1 MYTLLM
7 SKEMMVIALGLWIIA
22 VRTLLGIP
30 GSWQTFLFIVT
41 GVALAVIGFLLR
53 GEALGRARP
62 GEPHSKKSSYSFIES
77 LPDRPAGDTPLV
89 HEQKEGITS
98 LN

>member
-1 MYTLLM
+1 
-7 SKEMMVIALGLWIIA
+7 MVIALGLWIIV

-30 GSWQTFLFIVT
+30 STWQTFLLVLT

-53 GEALGRARP
+53 GEALSRGSVRQERTNRGATYP
-62 GEPHSKKSSYSFIES
+62 FVES
-77 LPDRPAGDTPLV
+77 ASVG
-89 HEQKEGITS
+89 HYHKEGITS

>member
-1 MYTLLM
+1 M

-22 VRTLLGIP
+22 IRTVLGVP
-30 GSWQTFLFIVT
+30 GSWQTFLFIIT

-62 GEPHSKKSSYSFIES
+62 ASESSKKSSYSFVENN
-77 LPDRPAGDTPLV
+77 ATPV
-89 HEQKEGITS
+89 HEYKEGITS

>member
-1 MYTLLM
+1 M
-7 SKEMMVIALGLWIIA
+7 SKEMMVIALGLWIIV

-53 GEALGRARP
+53 GEALSRGTARHPRATP
-62 GEPHSKKSSYSFIES
+62 NSYTFVES
-77 LPDRPAGDTPLV
+77 QPSPA
-89 HEQKEGITS
+89 HESKEGITS

>member
-1 MYTLLM
+1 MI
-7 SKEMMVIALGLWIIA
+7 IALGLWIIV

-30 GSWQTFLFIVT
+30 GTWQTFLLVLT

-53 GEALGRARP
+53 GEALARGTVRRARAERGATYP
-62 GEPHSKKSSYSFIES
+62 FVDSHTA
-77 LPDRPAGDTPLV
+77 DA
-89 HEQKEGITS
+89 HEHKEGITS

>member
-1 MYTLLM
+1 M

-22 VRTLLGIP
+22 IRTFLGVP
-30 GSWQTFLFIVT
+30 GSWQTFLFIAT
-41 GVALAVIGFLLR
+41 GAALAVIGFLLR

-62 GEPHSKKSSYSFIES
+62 ASESPSKKSSYSFIES
-77 LPDRPAGDTPLV
+77 GTPPV
-89 HEQKEGITS
+89 HEHKEGITS

>member
-1 MYTLLM
+1 
-7 SKEMMVIALGLWIIA
+7 MVIALGLWIIV

-30 GSWQTFLFIVT
+30 GSWQTFLFILT

-53 GEALGRARP
+53 GEALSRGTPRREHAERP
-62 GEPHSKKSSYSFIES
+62 GTYPFVES
-77 LPDRPAGDTPLV
+77 PSVTHD
-89 HEQKEGITS
+89 HKEGINS

>member
-1 MYTLLM
+1 
-7 SKEMMVIALGLWIIA
+7 MVIALGLWIIT
-22 VRTLLGIP
+22 VRTMLGIP

-41 GVALAVIGFLLR
+41 GVALAIIGFLLR

-62 GEPHSKKSSYSFIES
+62 TGEPNSKKSSYSFIES
-77 LPDRPAGDTPLV
+77 DTPSV